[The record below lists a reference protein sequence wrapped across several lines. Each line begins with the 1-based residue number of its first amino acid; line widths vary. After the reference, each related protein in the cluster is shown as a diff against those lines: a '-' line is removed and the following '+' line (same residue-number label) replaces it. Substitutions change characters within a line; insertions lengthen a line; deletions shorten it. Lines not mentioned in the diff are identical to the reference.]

1 LLAKFFKDIGMAK
14 VEKNSDGFD
23 PNQGDLEEE
32 LPTVSLTDEAG
43 RSLVCYVEHSVEVDG
58 QAYLLLLPVDS
69 PIEIFA
75 WEDDEDEDAE
85 TLVDLA
91 DTQIEEIFE
100 TARAVLA
107 EQDLTLKRTAYTLTA
122 VGDLPDVSEEDVITI
137 DVGED
142 GGLVDSEQFQ
152 RLTSFYYEEQEYDV
166 CTPLDPLMFFARVNA
181 SGEPELL
188 SPEEFQAIRPQLEE
202 QLFDLFE

>member
-14 VEKNSDGFD
+14 VGKNSDDFD
-23 PNQGDLEEE
+23 ANQGDLEEE

-75 WEDDEDEDAE
+75 WEDDEDEDSE

-202 QLFDLFE
+202 QLFDSFE

>member
-1 LLAKFFKDIGMAK
+1 MAK

-58 QAYLLLLPVDS
+58 QTYLLLLPVDS

-75 WEDDEDEDAE
+75 WEDDEDEDSE

-152 RLTSFYYEEQEYDV
+152 RLTSFYHEEQEYDV